1 MSTKH
6 NHAANNEAPHTH
18 THPSFTPSSLPP
30 LAAKG
35 IKSRHWIRRGI
46 RLAKKKK
53 QNKKTTMQRVPNVG
67 KFISITAVG
76 GGWCLLEPLF
86 LLLFFVIAAGAVASL
101 RFARQ
106 KVNSI

>member
-1 MSTKH
+1 
-6 NHAANNEAPHTH
+6 
-18 THPSFTPSSLPP
+18 
-30 LAAKG
+30 
-35 IKSRHWIRRGI
+35 
-46 RLAKKKK
+46 
-53 QNKKTTMQRVPNVG
+53 MQRVPNVG

-76 GGWCLLEPLF
+76 GGWCLLEPLL